1 VPREI
6 IAHPLAG
13 DVPPQTLAGATV
25 VVIDVL
31 RAATTMIHALA
42 AGAVEILPC
51 QRVDAARRLAAGFAP
66 GSALLGG
73 ERLGLPIPGFD
84 LGNSPSEYT
93 RERVAGRSVVFTST
107 NGTRALA
114 RSRRA
119 ERAFLAAFVNLS
131 AVARAV
137 SGAERLHLL
146 CAGTRGRLS
155 EEDLLLAGALAD
167 CLETR
172 ALDAEARAALTRWRE
187 LGVDRLNRAE
197 PQPALLAALRES
209 RGGRNVVANGFEP
222 DIRTAA
228 CIDRFHLVPHLDPR
242 SFRIRP
248 LEKVGLRSNQPAS

>member
-1 VPREI
+1 
-6 IAHPLAG
+6 
-13 DVPPQTLAGATV
+13 

-51 QRVDAARRLAAGFAP
+51 QRVDAARRLVAGFAP

-114 RSRRA
+114 RCRRA

-146 CAGTRGRLS
+146 CAGTRARLS

-172 ALDAEARAALTRWRE
+172 ALDAKARGALTRWRE
-187 LGVDRLNRAE
+187 LGVDRLNRAPSPNPLSWPRFGKAAAAE
-197 PQPALLAALRES
+197 TSWPTDSSRTSGRRRASTGSTSCHISTRGAFGFDRWKRSSSDQTSQRAEARLQPVA
-209 RGGRNVVANGFEP
+209 RN
-222 DIRTAA
+222 
-228 CIDRFHLVPHLDPR
+228 
-242 SFRIRP
+242 SF
-248 LEKVGLRSNQPAS
+248 